1 MLHRALPA
9 CESHLLCSGCRQ
21 YGFIGCGLG
30 LMGLSATAVL
40 QAGRCGFSMTR
51 APRTSLPRA
60 LGIVGAVLAGGFLGY
75 AAMYGIPDGTTDGTM
90 AIKALVWAGLNCGAG
105 AVLVPLH
112 RCTGPVLLRA
122 ALLTSAVIAGM
133 TCVAVTAP
141 WDRFAFP
148 VSLSVI
154 FCVIAVNSYARV
166 FLLPTSVLGSLAA
179 FIDTYA
185 GVALY
190 SVAYLHSAQT
200 IVRFGVSTSAPRSGL
215 IVSGATTQ
223 MCIYSV
229 LFRITS
235 ILSVDSQV

>member
-1 MLHRALPA
+1 MLHRSLPV
-9 CESHLLCSGCRQ
+9 CESHLLSSGCRQ
-21 YGFIGCGLG
+21 YALIGCGLG

-40 QAGRCGFSMTR
+40 QAGRCDFSLTR
-51 APRTSLPRA
+51 PPRTSLPRA

-75 AAMYGIPDGTTDGTM
+75 AAMYGIPDGTIDGTM
-90 AIKALVWAGLNCGAG
+90 AVKALVWAGLNCGAG

-112 RCTGPVLLRA
+112 RCAGPVLLRA

-133 TCVAVTAP
+133 TCIAVTAP

-154 FCVIAVNSYARV
+154 ACVLAVNSYARV
-166 FLLPTSVLGSLAA
+166 FLLPSSVLGSLAV

-185 GVALY
+185 GVALF
-190 SVAYLHSAQT
+190 SVAYLLSAQT
-200 IVRFGVSTSAPRSGL
+200 IVGLSVFSSAPRSDP
-215 IVSGATTQ
+215 IVFGAFTHW
-223 MCIYSV
+223 CIYSV
-229 LFRITS
+229 LFRITN